1 MFGPSSD
8 SSFSHGAPAQAAV
21 GAWGDSGQLVHLRIM
36 AVNRPQLTRGAGVP
50 RSFPLIGAPEKSK
63 TFWGEEELRND

>member
-1 MFGPSSD
+1 M
-8 SSFSHGAPAQAAV
+8 
-21 GAWGDSGQLVHLRIM
+21 GDSGQLVHLRIV
-36 AVNRPQLTRGAGVP
+36 AVNRPQLTRGAVVS